1 MSYYTPSTPYRG
13 NLNGTLTSK
22 TPTLRKIDAL
32 AIITCL
38 LLLRL
43 AFTPSNLSA
52 IAGGGLSN
60 FADSEIGA
68 SIELAFYSPFRSRPK
83 SDELA
88 EVNRVARPVP
98 IDIDGDGIVDALA
111 LPAFLTKEQVLA
123 EKKAETKPDS
133 TIKEWG
139 NGSWGIRILNLKPLH
154 LQKDEKREEYGPFSP
169 RSMFL
174 SPLLAE
180 STKIMHENVPSI
192 SADGGEVY
200 PLKMMAVHIPVAR
213 TKLGEEERSR
223 QRHKKDTSSHGYGT
237 NSAIPPKDELNKDY
251 DRTRH
256 YFCGRDWHHASQS
269 CHRHCAS
276 GVSSDCGEGEQC
288 FADTPVSLF

>member
-123 EKKAETKPDS
+123 E
-133 TIKEWG
+133 
-139 NGSWGIRILNLKPLH
+139 
-154 LQKDEKREEYGPFSP
+154 EE
-169 RSMFL
+169 
-174 SPLLAE
+174 A
-180 STKIMHENVPSI
+180 
-192 SADGGEVY
+192 
-200 PLKMMAVHIPVAR
+200 
-213 TKLGEEERSR
+213 
-223 QRHKKDTSSHGYGT
+223 
-237 NSAIPPKDELNKDY
+237 
-251 DRTRH
+251 
-256 YFCGRDWHHASQS
+256 
-269 CHRHCAS
+269 
-276 GVSSDCGEGEQC
+276 
-288 FADTPVSLF
+288 